1 MNLSLSTI
9 QTAPAPQTIDNRQ
22 GKQSSAETKPET
34 TNLREGLTNLAKAPL
49 NLKDAAQVLISILS
63 ENGGKVEGLQILAKN
78 TQQDLRQKDNHRET
92 DIFVAKFQ
100 GNPIT
105 ISIEKNLITAAD
117 GNNKKNEVGIP
128 NKIIISS
135 EYGVSIITSSK
146 ELGSKGQDP
155 YIGEGKLNVINFNLN
170 KLPILK

>member
-9 QTAPAPQTIDNRQ
+9 QTAPVLQTIDNGQ
-22 GKQSSAETKPET
+22 GKQPSAATKPET
-34 TNLREGLTNLAKAPL
+34 TNLREGLTNLAKAPFNL
-49 NLKDAAQVLISILS
+49 NDAAKVLILKLS
-63 ENGGKVEGLQILAKN
+63 QNSGKVEGLEILAKN

-117 GNNKKNEVGIP
+117 GNDKDEVGIP
-128 NKIIISS
+128 SKIIISS
-135 EYGVSIITSSK
+135 EHGGSITATSK
-146 ELGSKGQDP
+146 ELGGKTKDS